1 MTSAGV
7 LRARFPRAA
16 ANLRRFGDATTRSLD
31 EAGKL
36 GWFTVTGG
44 RDMAWA
50 VTRYRTEILRLIA
63 QIGMGTGALAVVGG
77 TAVIISFV
85 TLSAGSLVALQGFA
99 SLSQIGIQALLGFV
113 AALINVRLVAPVVS
127 GIVLAATVGAG
138 ATAELG
144 AMRISEEIDA
154 LEVMGINSMAYLVS
168 TRALA
173 GLVVI
178 IPLYAL
184 GLIMSFLSPAVV
196 TTVLY
201 GQASGT
207 YEHYFRTFLR
217 PNDVFWSF
225 AEVIIMAGVVMLT
238 HCYYG
243 YNASGGPVGVG
254 EAVGRS
260 MRFSLVSVNVVVL
273 LAEMALY
280 GVNPNFAF
288 TV

>member
-1 MTSAGV
+1 MTMAQV
-7 LRARFPRAA
+7 LTTRFPRAA
-16 ANLRRFGDATTRSLD
+16 GTLSRYGNAATRPLD

-36 GWFTVTGG
+36 GWFTVVSV
-44 RDMAWA
+44 RDTAWA
-50 VTRYRTEILRLIA
+50 LTRYRKEVLRLIA
-63 QIGMGTGALAVVGG
+63 QVGMGTGAMAVVGG
-77 TAVIISFV
+77 TSVIISFV
-85 TLSAGSLVALQGFA
+85 TLSAGSLVAIQGLA
-99 SLSQIGIQALLGFV
+99 SLGHIGIQALLGFV
-113 AALINVRLVAPVVS
+113 AALINVRVTAPVVS
-127 GIVLAATVGAG
+127 GVVLAATVGAG
-138 ATAELG
+138 VTAELG

-154 LEVMGINSMAYLVS
+154 LEVMGIKSVAYLVS
-168 TRALA
+168 TRTLA

-178 IPLYAL
+178 VPLYSV
-184 GLIMSFLSPAVV
+184 GLIMSFLSPQII

-225 AEVIIMAGVVMLT
+225 VEVIIISVVVMLT
-238 HCYYG
+238 HSYYG

-260 MRFSLVSVNVVVL
+260 MRFSLVSVNVVIL